1 MNQTVVLICSQV
13 VKIDTT
19 MLEEDLNNGN
29 IVVSYDVT
37 DGLRRLAAD
46 RQL

>member
-13 VKIDTT
+13 VKADTT
-19 MLEEDLNNGN
+19 MLAEDLNNGN
-29 IVVSYDVT
+29 IVVSYDVM
-37 DGLRRLAAD
+37 DRLRRLAAD